1 MFVFIIKMFIAV
13 IEFIGLNT
21 IPLNVTN
28 AVPLKLLSM
37 SDEEHKVIPTIMNIN
52 SNKHIFYRCSVLV
65 K

>member
-13 IEFIGLNT
+13 IEFIGLNA

-37 SDEEHKVIPTIMNIN
+37 SDEEHKVIPAIMNIN
-52 SNKHIFYRCSVLV
+52 SNEHIFYCCSVLA

>member
-1 MFVFIIKMFIAV
+1 MFVFIIKMFIVV
-13 IEFIGLNT
+13 IEFIGLNA

-37 SDEEHKVIPTIMNIN
+37 SDEEDKVIPAIMNIN
-52 SNKHIFYRCSVLV
+52 SNEHIFYRCSVLA